1 MKKRI
6 LILGINGMAG
16 HILALYFRRLNQE
29 FETFG
34 IARNDSIMK
43 PDQLLDVTDFDKL
56 AQVIE
61 DIKPEYIVNAIGIL
75 NQYAENFPANAIL
88 VNSYLPHFLE
98 SLTKDSS
105 VKVIHIS
112 TDCVF
117 SGKKGGYI
125 ELDFKD
131 GKGYYGQSKALGE
144 LNNQKDVT
152 LRTSIIGPDINHE
165 GIGLFH
171 WFMQQD
177 TVANGYVKSIW
188 SGVTTLELAKAVHR
202 SIINNITGIYH
213 ITNGLKINKYELLRL
228 FKHITHKNISIQA
241 VDGIAL
247 DKSLIDTRK
256 DFNYQVPDYDI
267 MVKEM
272 IDMIKENKSF
282 YSTYEIE

>member
-1 MKKRI
+1 
-6 LILGINGMAG
+6 MAG
-16 HILALYFRRLNQE
+16 HILSLYFRSLSQE
-29 FETFG
+29 FKTFG
-34 IARNDSIMK
+34 IARNDSVMK
-43 PDQLLDVTDFDKL
+43 PSQLLDATDFDKL
-56 AQVIE
+56 KRVIE
-61 DIKPEYIVNAIGIL
+61 NIKPDYIVNSIGVL

-98 SLTKDSS
+98 SLTKDSP

-125 ELDFKD
+125 ESDFRD

-152 LRTSIIGPDINHE
+152 LRTSIIGPDINRK
-165 GIGLFH
+165 GIGLFQ

-202 SIINNITGIYH
+202 SIVSDTKGIYH
-213 ITNGLKINKYELLRL
+213 ITNGQKINKYELLKL
-228 FKHITHKNISIQA
+228 FKHGAQKNIFIRE

-256 DFNYQVPDYDI
+256 EFNYQVPNYDI
-267 MVKEM
+267 MIKEM
-272 IDMIKENKSF
+272 IDMMKENKSL
-282 YSTYEIE
+282 YPTYEIE

>member
-16 HILALYFRRLNQE
+16 HILALYFRSLSQE

-43 PDQLLDVTDFDKL
+43 PDQLLDVTDFAKL
-56 AQVIE
+56 TQLIE
-61 DIKPEYIVNAIGIL
+61 DIKPDYIINAVGVL

-125 ELDFKD
+125 ESDFKD

-152 LRTSIIGPDINHE
+152 LRTSIIGPDINQK

-177 TVANGYVKSIW
+177 TIANGYVKSIW
-188 SGVTTLELAKAVHR
+188 SGVTTLELAKSVHR
-202 SIINNITGIYH
+202 SIINNTTGIYH
-213 ITNGLKINKYELLRL
+213 ITNGYKINKYELLNL
-228 FKHITHKNISIQA
+228 FKDNTNKKISIKA

-247 DKSLIDTRK
+247 DKSLVDTRK
-256 DFNYQVPDYDI
+256 EFKYQIPNYET

-272 IDMIKENKSF
+272 ITLIKENKSL
-282 YSTYEIE
+282 YSTYKFE

>member
-16 HILALYFRRLNQE
+16 HILALYFRSLSQE

-61 DIKPEYIVNAIGIL
+61 NIKPEYIINAVGIL

-98 SLTKDSS
+98 SLTKDSP

-117 SGKKGGYI
+117 SGEKGGYI
-125 ELDFKD
+125 ESDFKD
-131 GKGYYGQSKALGE
+131 GKGYYGQSKAIGE

-152 LRTSIIGPDINHE
+152 LRTSIIGPDINQK

-177 TVANGYVKSIW
+177 TVANGYIKSIW
-188 SGVTTLELAKAVHR
+188 SGVTTLELAKAVHH
-202 SIINNITGIYH
+202 SILNNTIGIYH
-213 ITNGLKINKYELLRL
+213 ITNGQKINKYELLKL
-228 FKHITHKNISIQA
+228 FKHATHKNISIQA

-247 DKSLIDTRK
+247 DKSLIDSRK
-256 DFNYQVPDYDI
+256 EFNYQVPDYET

-272 IDMIKENKSF
+272 IAMIEENKSF

>member
-1 MKKRI
+1 
-6 LILGINGMAG
+6 MAG
-16 HILALYFRRLNQE
+16 HILALYFRNFSQE

-43 PDQLLDVTDFDKL
+43 PDHLLDVTDFDKL
-56 AQVIE
+56 TQIIGNV
-61 DIKPEYIVNAIGIL
+61 KPEYIINAVGVL
-75 NQYAENFPANAIL
+75 NQDAENFPANAIL

-98 SLTKDSS
+98 SLTKDSPI
-105 VKVIHIS
+105 KVIHIS

-125 ELDFKD
+125 ESDFKD

-152 LRTSIIGPDINHE
+152 LRTSIIGPDINQK

-171 WFMQQD
+171 WFMQQN

-202 SIINNITGIYH
+202 SIINHTTGIYH
-213 ITNGLKINKYELLRL
+213 ITNGQKINKYELLKL
-228 FKHITHKNISIQA
+228 FKHETNKNISIQA

-256 DFNYQVPDYDI
+256 EFNYQVPDYETMI
-267 MVKEM
+267 KEM
-272 IDMIKENKSF
+272 IEMIKENESL

>member
-16 HILALYFRRLNQE
+16 HMLTLYFRSLSQE

-56 AQVIE
+56 TQVIE
-61 DIKPEYIVNAIGIL
+61 DIKPDYIINSIGVL

-98 SLTKDSS
+98 SLTKDSP

-117 SGKKGGYI
+117 SGKKGGYK

-144 LNNQKDVT
+144 LNNQKDIT
-152 LRTSIIGPDINHE
+152 LRTSIIGPDINQK

-202 SIINNITGIYH
+202 SIINNTTGIYH
-213 ITNGLKINKYELLRL
+213 LTNGQKINKYELLRL
-228 FKHITHKNISIQA
+228 FKHDVHKNIFIQA
-241 VDGIAL
+241 VDGVAL

-256 DFNYQVPDYDI
+256 EFEYQVPDYEI

-272 IDMIKENKSF
+272 IEFIKSNKVF
-282 YSTYEIE
+282 YEQYQIL

>member
-16 HILALYFRRLNQE
+16 HMLTLYFRSLSQE

-56 AQVIE
+56 TQVIE
-61 DIKPEYIVNAIGIL
+61 DIKPDYIINSIGVL

-98 SLTKDSS
+98 SLTKDSP

-117 SGKKGGYI
+117 SGKKGGYK

-144 LNNQKDVT
+144 LNNQKDIT
-152 LRTSIIGPDINHE
+152 LRTSIIGPDINQK

-202 SIINNITGIYH
+202 SIINNTTGIYH
-213 ITNGLKINKYELLRL
+213 LTNGQKINKYELLRL
-228 FKHITHKNISIQA
+228 FKHEVYKNIFIQA
-241 VDGIAL
+241 VDGVAL

-256 DFNYQVPDYDI
+256 EFNYQIPNYNI

-272 IDMIKENKSF
+272 IDMVKENKSF

>member
-16 HILALYFRRLNQE
+16 HILSLYFRSLSQE

-61 DIKPEYIVNAIGIL
+61 DIKPEYIINAVGVL

-117 SGKKGGYI
+117 SGKKGGYK
-125 ELDFKD
+125 ESDFKD

-152 LRTSIIGPDINHE
+152 LRTSIIGPDINQE

-177 TVANGYVKSIW
+177 SVANGYVISIW

-202 SIINNITGIYH
+202 SITNNTTGIYH
-213 ITNGLKINKYELLRL
+213 ITNGQKINKYELLRL
-228 FKHITHKNISIQA
+228 FKHVTHKKISIQA

-256 DFNYQVPDYDI
+256 EFNYQVPDYDV

-272 IDMIKENKSF
+272 IEFLKIHDVF
-282 YSTYEIE
+282 YKQYQIL

>member
-16 HILALYFRRLNQE
+16 HILALYFRNLSQE

-43 PDQLLDVTDFDKL
+43 PDQLFDVTNFDKL
-56 AQVIE
+56 TQVIE
-61 DIKPEYIVNAIGIL
+61 AIKPEYIINAVGVL

-98 SLTKDSS
+98 SLTKDSPI
-105 VKVIHIS
+105 KVIHIS

-125 ELDFKD
+125 ESDFKD

-152 LRTSIIGPDINHE
+152 LRTSIIGPDINQK

-171 WFMQQD
+171 WFMQQN

-188 SGVTTLELAKAVHR
+188 SGITTLELAKAVHH
-202 SIINNITGIYH
+202 SIVNDTIGIYH
-213 ITNGLKINKYELLRL
+213 ITNGKKINKYELLKL
-228 FKHITHKNISIQA
+228 FKHETNKNISIQA

-256 DFNYQVPDYDI
+256 EFNYQVPEYET

-272 IDMIKENKSF
+272 IEMIKENKSL
-282 YSTYEIE
+282 YSTYGIE

>member
-6 LILGINGMAG
+6 LILGVNGMAG
-16 HILALYFRRLNQE
+16 HILTLYFRNLNQE

-34 IARNDSIMK
+34 IARNDSAIK
-43 PDQLLDVTDFDKL
+43 PNKLFDVTDFDKL
-56 AQVIE
+56 KQVIE
-61 DIKPEYIVNAIGIL
+61 DIKPDYIVNAVGVL

-125 ELDFKD
+125 ESDFKD

-152 LRTSIIGPDINHE
+152 LRTSIIGPDINQQ

-171 WFMQQD
+171 WFMQQES
-177 TVANGYVKSIW
+177 VANGYVKSIW

-202 SIINNITGIYH
+202 SIINNTIGIYH
-213 ITNGLKINKYELLRL
+213 ITNGLKINKFELLNL
-228 FKHITHKNISIQA
+228 FKDNTHKNICIQA

-247 DKSLIDTRK
+247 DKSLVDSRK
-256 DFNYQVPDYDI
+256 EFEYQIPNYET

-272 IDMIKENKSF
+272 IELIKENKSF
-282 YSTYEIE
+282 YSTYEFE

>member
-16 HILALYFRRLNQE
+16 HILALYFRSLSQE

-34 IARNDSIMK
+34 IARNVSMMK
-43 PDQLLDVTDFDKL
+43 PDQLLDITDFDKL
-56 AQVIE
+56 TQVIE
-61 DIKPEYIVNAIGIL
+61 DIKPDYIINAVGVL

-117 SGKKGGYI
+117 SGKKGGYK
-125 ELDFKD
+125 ESDFKD

-152 LRTSIIGPDINHE
+152 LRTSIIGPDINQE

-177 TVANGYVKSIW
+177 SVANGYVKSIW

-202 SIINNITGIYH
+202 SITNNTTGIYH
-213 ITNGLKINKYELLRL
+213 ITNGQKINKYELLRL
-228 FKHITHKNISIQA
+228 FKHVTHKKISIQA

-256 DFNYQVPDYDI
+256 EFNYQVPDYDV

-272 IDMIKENKSF
+272 IEFLKIHDVF
-282 YSTYEIE
+282 YKQYQIL

>member
-1 MKKRI
+1 
-6 LILGINGMAG
+6 MAG
-16 HILALYFRRLNQE
+16 HILALYFRSLSQE

-34 IARNDSIMK
+34 ISRNDSMMK
-43 PDQLLDVTDFDKL
+43 PDQLLDVTDFGKL
-56 AQVIE
+56 TQVIE
-61 DIKPEYIVNAIGIL
+61 DIKPEYIINAVGIL
-75 NQYAENFPANAIL
+75 NQYAEKFPANAIL

-105 VKVIHIS
+105 VKVIQIS

-125 ELDFKD
+125 ESDFKD

-152 LRTSIIGPDINHE
+152 LRTSIIGPDINQK

-177 TVANGYVKSIW
+177 TLANGYVKSIW

-202 SIINNITGIYH
+202 SIINNTTGIYH
-213 ITNGLKINKYELLRL
+213 ITNGQKINKYELLRL
-228 FKHITHKNISIQA
+228 FKHITHKKISIQA

-256 DFNYQVPDYDI
+256 ECNYQVPDYET

-272 IDMIKENKSF
+272 IDMIKENKSL

>member
-16 HILALYFRRLNQE
+16 HILALYFRSLSQE

-34 IARNDSIMK
+34 ISRNDSMMK
-43 PDQLLDVTDFDKL
+43 PDQLLDVTDFGKL
-56 AQVIE
+56 TQVIE
-61 DIKPEYIVNAIGIL
+61 DIKPEYIINAVGIL
-75 NQYAENFPANAIL
+75 NQYAEKFPANAIL

-105 VKVIHIS
+105 VKVIQIS

-125 ELDFKD
+125 ESDFKD

-152 LRTSIIGPDINHE
+152 LRTSIIGPDINQK

-177 TVANGYVKSIW
+177 TLANGYVKSIW

-202 SIINNITGIYH
+202 SIINNTTGIYH
-213 ITNGLKINKYELLRL
+213 ITNGQKINKYELLRL
-228 FKHITHKNISIQA
+228 FKHITHKKISIQA

-256 DFNYQVPDYDI
+256 ECNYQVPDYET

-272 IDMIKENKSF
+272 IDMIKENKSL